1 MCRIMPNG
9 CTDTRMESDV
19 RLVYYEGRRHPY
31 YSIQAGQ
38 RERTRE
44 RRWHSTSASRWR
56 WGHFQAA
63 LEAALNGSDKQV
75 A

>member
-19 RLVYYEGRRHPY
+19 RLVYYEDRRHPY

-38 RERTRE
+38 PQRAQE
-44 RRWHSTSASRWR
+44 RRWGPTSASRWR

-63 LEAALNGSDKQV
+63 LEAALTSSSKQV